1 MLAAQVIVGGV
12 IAAKLGDEGEMSE
25 GYAYLVLVMIGVYV
39 AGFGWSWGPLG
50 WLVPS
55 EIFPLEVRTAG
66 QSITVAVSFLFTCV
80 VAQTFLAML
89 CRLKAGIFFFF
100 GGWLLVMTAFVYMLL
115 PETKNL
121 PIEQIGL
128 VWREHWFWKRIV
140 AGPDPVGE
148 AK

>member
-1 MLAAQVIVGGV
+1 
-12 IAAKLGDEGEMSE
+12 MSE
-25 GYAYLVLVMIGVYV
+25 GYAYLVLVMIGVYRDIP
-39 AGFGWSWGPLG
+39 AGGADG
-50 WLVPS
+50 
-55 EIFPLEVRTAG
+55 G

-100 GGWLLVMTAFVYMLL
+100 GGWLLVMTAFVYLLL

-140 AGPDPVGE
+140 AGGDPVGE